1 MTEKNLLRESNK
13 TTPYVGKEPQRRR
26 RSGFFDD
33 DDDDDARRTM
43 TRPTSSSS
51 SAAEKVRVVF
61 LYDDDDDFCAFFST
75 SVFPLFFSPLD
86 TRLWFV
92 FSHSF
97 SLSRT
102 TTTTTT
108 RDGTITG
115 IVSGERVRA
124 KAGKNASEGGNDPV

>member
-1 MTEKNLLRESNK
+1 MTKNLLRESNK
-13 TTPYVGKEPQRRR
+13 TTPNVGKEPQRR

-33 DDDDDARRTM
+33 DDDDARRT
-43 TRPTSSSS
+43 TRPTSSS

-61 LYDDDDDFCAFFST
+61 LYDDDDFCAFFST

-86 TRLWFV
+86 ITRLWFV

-102 TTTTTT
+102 TTT
-108 RDGTITG
+108 
-115 IVSGERVRA
+115 
-124 KAGKNASEGGNDPV
+124 

>member
-1 MTEKNLLRESNK
+1 MTKNLLRESNK
-13 TTPYVGKEPQRRR
+13 TTPVGKEPQR

-33 DDDDDARRTM
+33 DDDDARRT
-43 TRPTSSSS
+43 TRPTSS

-61 LYDDDDDFCAFFST
+61 LYDDDFCAFFST

-86 TRLWFV
+86 ITRLWFV

-102 TTTTTT
+102 TTT
-108 RDGTITG
+108 
-115 IVSGERVRA
+115 
-124 KAGKNASEGGNDPV
+124 

>member
-1 MTEKNLLRESNK
+1 MSLIFFYASFFETLGDFSVMTEKNLLRESNK

-51 SAAEKVRVVF
+51 AAEKVRVVF

-86 TRLWFV
+86 ITRLWFV

-102 TTTTTT
+102 TTTT
-108 RDGTITG
+108 
-115 IVSGERVRA
+115 
-124 KAGKNASEGGNDPV
+124 

>member
-61 LYDDDDDFCAFFST
+61 LYDDDDFCAFFST

-86 TRLWFV
+86 ITRLWFV

-102 TTTTTT
+102 TTTT
-108 RDGTITG
+108 
-115 IVSGERVRA
+115 
-124 KAGKNASEGGNDPV
+124 

>member
-1 MTEKNLLRESNK
+1 MSLIFFYASFFETLGDFSVMTEKNLLRESNK
-13 TTPYVGKEPQRRR
+13 TTPVGKEPQR

-61 LYDDDDDFCAFFST
+61 LYDDDDFCAFFST

-86 TRLWFV
+86 ITRLWFV

-102 TTTTTT
+102 TTTT
-108 RDGTITG
+108 
-115 IVSGERVRA
+115 
-124 KAGKNASEGGNDPV
+124 

>member
-1 MTEKNLLRESNK
+1 MTKNLLRESNK
-13 TTPYVGKEPQRRR
+13 TTPVGKEPQR

-33 DDDDDARRTM
+33 DDDDARRT
-43 TRPTSSSS
+43 TRPTSSS

-61 LYDDDDDFCAFFST
+61 LYDDDFCAFFST

-86 TRLWFV
+86 ITRLWFV

-102 TTTTTT
+102 TTTTYTT

>member
-1 MTEKNLLRESNK
+1 MTKNLLRESNK
-13 TTPYVGKEPQRRR
+13 TTPNVGKEPQRR

-33 DDDDDARRTM
+33 DDDDDDARRRTT
-43 TRPTSSSS
+43 TRPTSSS

-61 LYDDDDDFCAFFST
+61 LYDDDFCAFFST

>member
-1 MTEKNLLRESNK
+1 MSLIFFYASFFETLGDFSVMTEKNLLRESNK

-61 LYDDDDDFCAFFST
+61 LYDDDDFCAFFST
-75 SVFPLFFSPLD
+75 SGCFP
-86 TRLWFV
+86 
-92 FSHSF
+92 SF
-97 SLSRT
+97 SLLWTNATLVRLLSLFL
-102 TTTTTT
+102 
-108 RDGTITG
+108 
-115 IVSGERVRA
+115 SLERRRRLRRVMER
-124 KAGKNASEGGNDPV
+124 

>member
-26 RSGFFDD
+26 SGFFDD
-33 DDDDDARRTM
+33 DDDDARRT
-43 TRPTSSSS
+43 TRPTSS

-61 LYDDDDDFCAFFST
+61 LYDDDFCAFFST

-86 TRLWFV
+86 ITRLWFV

-102 TTTTTT
+102 TTTTYTT